1 MSLILLGL
9 VILASA
15 SQTFHLEGRSIFIKQ
30 LTWLGLGVLTGG
42 FAACLNLERLREYT
56 PWITKA
62 ILVLLVLVL
71 IPGIGISV
79 NGSQRWLGFSFIR
92 LQPSGF
98 AKIGLVLFLAYYLA
112 ENQREIRTFVKGF
125 LTPCAAIGVGC
136 LLILLEPDFGTAFLC
151 AAVGL
156 TLLFVAGVR
165 LSFLL
170 PSIALGLSFFG
181 IAIAL
186 NPNRLHRLL
195 AFMDVQANR
204 LDGTYQLWQGI
215 LAFGAGGW
223 NGVGLGNGR
232 QQMAYLPE
240 AHTDFIFSVIGEELG
255 FTFTA
260 LAVLLFL
267 GIFLAALYAI
277 RKAPNIYY
285 FSLAFGIVLF
295 ITLQSIMNLGVVT
308 GLFPTKG
315 ISLPFISY
323 GGSNLLVMCTFI
335 GLLLNCFATW
345 EAPLE
350 TRSQELLG
358 RSL

>member
-1 MSLILLGL
+1 M
-9 VILASA
+9 
-15 SQTFHLEGRSIFIKQ
+15 
-30 LTWLGLGVLTGG
+30 
-42 FAACLNLERLREYT
+42 
-56 PWITKA
+56 
-62 ILVLLVLVL
+62 
-71 IPGIGISV
+71 
-79 NGSQRWLGFSFIR
+79 
-92 LQPSGF
+92 
-98 AKIGLVLFLAYYLA
+98 
-112 ENQREIRTFVKGF
+112 
-125 LTPCAAIGVGC
+125 
-136 LLILLEPDFGTAFLC
+136 C